1 MGRGQGGHSDWQR
14 ALGFTER
21 CSVLSNIEDVGELL
35 RQTVTPLGYDY
46 LIASR
51 LEPFDREPFPA
62 MIIARHWPEGWYE
75 RYMKNNFFVHD
86 PVARRIRQSL
96 HPFRWSDVLDEVR
109 ENRCASRVL
118 EIAAADHRLRDGI
131 CVPLHGLH
139 GLQGAVSMGGEHVDA
154 SKQALAFLHLVTVFA
169 GTQMHKI
176 LSTDSKASGLLSRRE
191 REVLLWAA
199 NGKSAAETASVM
211 NLAVS
216 TIDKQIAS
224 AIRKLGSCTKT
235 QAVAKALWAREIR
248 L

>member
-1 MGRGQGGHSDWQR
+1 
-14 ALGFTER
+14 
-21 CSVLSNIEDVGELL
+21 
-35 RQTVTPLGYDY
+35 
-46 LIASR
+46 
-51 LEPFDREPFPA
+51 
-62 MIIARHWPEGWYE
+62 
-75 RYMKNNFFVHD
+75 
-86 PVARRIRQSL
+86 
-96 HPFRWSDVLDEVR
+96 
-109 ENRCASRVL
+109 
-118 EIAAADHRLRDGI
+118 
-131 CVPLHGLH
+131 
-139 GLQGAVSMGGEHVDA
+139 MGGEHVDA